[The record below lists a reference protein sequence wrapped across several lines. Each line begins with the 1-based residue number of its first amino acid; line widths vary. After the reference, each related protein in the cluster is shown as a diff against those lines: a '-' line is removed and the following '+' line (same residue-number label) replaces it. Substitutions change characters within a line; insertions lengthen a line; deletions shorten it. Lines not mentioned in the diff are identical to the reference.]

1 MMNKKFSQVTINL
14 EQEDVKALSALMRKD
29 GFTYNM
35 RSAFLRRLIRQ
46 EWQRQQEEVKD
57 AEAEE
62 QERCNE

>member
-1 MMNKKFSQVTINL
+1 MDKKFFHVTINL
-14 EQEDVKALSALMRKD
+14 EQEDVKALSDLMRKD